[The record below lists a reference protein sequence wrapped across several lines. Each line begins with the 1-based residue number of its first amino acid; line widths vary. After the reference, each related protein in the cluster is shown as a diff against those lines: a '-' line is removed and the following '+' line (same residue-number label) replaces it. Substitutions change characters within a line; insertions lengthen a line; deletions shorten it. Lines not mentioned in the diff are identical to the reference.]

1 MGGGI
6 FHKYVNKLKLFSSSN
21 LWLGWLFF
29 SLNRSDGMVDA
40 YFLSQIRMFYNL
52 ERSNR
57 LYFFKRILHNI
68 KIKLE
73 FTLSWWFSLILH
85 NFLFY
90 RPAFPKVGLF
100 FCPVFFISDHSV
112 SEKPLIKKDH
122 KKKYYNNF
130 KHQNSAY

>member
-68 KIKLE
+68 KIKLD
-73 FTLSWWFSLILH
+73 FTLSGWFSLILH

-90 RPAFPKVGLF
+90 RPSFPQGWAF
-100 FCPVFFISDHSV
+100 FCPEF
-112 SEKPLIKKDH
+112 LILTIFDSWVKTLKTKADILRIGWH
-122 KKKYYNNF
+122 
-130 KHQNSAY
+130 